1 MRAFRSEWI
10 KLSRRTTLAG
20 FGGAMVG
27 FAALITVLM
36 FLNAGGTSVD
46 PGGGRTASFAT
57 AETLSLA
64 DGSVIPITH
73 VATFLGIIALAL
85 FASNLAGEFTR
96 GTIRML
102 FVTEPRRIKIL
113 AGKLAALANF
123 TAAWVAV
130 GLGVSVGLGV
140 LLPSGAGV
148 DTTAWWTADGFSA
161 MAGTYLSVGGSVI
174 VFGLIGAALAV
185 LTRSAAIAISAG
197 AADFML
203 VEPLVG
209 SFWEA
214 LGEWGSSAVS
224 SALAGGG
231 TAVIGYSTAVVMVAA
246 YGLLDRPIGN
256 ASLHP
261 ERIPASPLGHTTR

>member
-10 KLSRRTTLAG
+10 KLSRRTMLAG

-36 FLNAGGTSVD
+36 FLNAGGTSVG
-46 PGGGRTASFAT
+46 PGGGRTASFAS

-64 DGSVIPITH
+64 DGSVISITH

-85 FASNLAGEFTR
+85 FASNLAGEFAR

-102 FVTEPRRIKIL
+102 FVTEPRRIKVL
-113 AGKLAALANF
+113 AGKLAALASF

-140 LLPSGAGV
+140 LLSSGAGV

-161 MAGTYLSVGGSVI
+161 MAGTYLSVAGSVI

-197 AADFML
+197 AAYFML

-209 SFWEA
+209 SFWGA
-214 LGEWGSSAVS
+214 LGEWGPSAVS
-224 SALAGGG
+224 SALVEGG
-231 TAVIGYSTAVVMVAA
+231 TAIIGYSTAVVMVAV
-246 YGLLDRPIGN
+246 YGLVGLV
-256 ASLHP
+256 ASAVVLS
-261 ERIPASPLGHTTR
+261 RRDVNS